1 VTLHWKLRQGVL
13 PLVFLA
19 VVFLVAT
26 AYVRGSAAASS
37 NEGQQIGT
45 ILSVRKVLGKHY
57 FVSRYPQIHYYMLY
71 IAVQIS
77 DQTYCAGYETP
88 VLDEIDD
95 VFSAKGKDVEVV
107 LKEKRLTV
115 RTPGGREL
123 KARLVEAKQC

>member
-1 VTLHWKLRQGVL
+1 
-13 PLVFLA
+13 
-19 VVFLVAT
+19 
-26 AYVRGSAAASS
+26 
-37 NEGQQIGT
+37 
-45 ILSVRKVLGKHY
+45 LGKHY

-71 IAVQIS
+71 IAVHIS